1 MKSGS
6 NLEKILSSGQFA
18 VTAEIGPPKGADGDH
33 VREWGRKLKGKA
45 DAFNVTDNQTAVVRL
60 SSLAG
65 SVLLIQE
72 GVEPVMQMVCRDR
85 NRIAMQSDVLGASVL
100 GVRNLLCLTGD
111 HQTLGSQP
119 GAKNV
124 FDVDSI
130 QELLMFK
137 IMRDESRIMGAD
149 PLTKP
154 PLLFLGAAENPF
166 ANPHEFRVHRLA
178 KKVKAGADFIQT
190 QVIYD
195 IDRFEKF
202 MEDVRAR
209 HLDDKVHIMGGVT
222 PLKSA
227 KVAKYMKNK
236 VAGIIMPDAVISR
249 MEKAADPKAEG
260 IKLCIETINQ
270 LKQMKGVHGVHVMA
284 IAWEEKVPEIV
295 EGAGL
300 MPRPVP

>member
-1 MKSGS
+1 
-6 NLEKILSSGQFA
+6 
-18 VTAEIGPPKGADGDH
+18 
-33 VREWGRKLKGKA
+33 
-45 DAFNVTDNQTAVVRL
+45 
-60 SSLAG
+60 
-65 SVLLIQE
+65 
-72 GVEPVMQMVCRDR
+72 MQMVCRDR

-130 QELLMFK
+130 QELVMFRT
-137 IMRDESRIMGAD
+137 MRDESRIIGAD

-154 PLLFLGAAENPF
+154 PQLFLGAAENPF

-202 MEDVRAR
+202 MADVRSH
-209 HLDDKVHIMGGVT
+209 HLEDKVHIMGGVT

-227 KVAKYMKNK
+227 KVARYMKNK

-260 IKLCIETINQ
+260 IKVCIETIKQ
-270 LKQMKGVHGVHVMA
+270 LREMKGVHGVHVMA

-300 MPRPVP
+300 MPRPAI

>member
-1 MKSGS
+1 MRSGS
-6 NLEKILSSGQFA
+6 NLEKILSSGKFA
-18 VTAEIGPPKGADGDH
+18 VTAEIGPPKGADGEH
-33 VREWGRKLKGKA
+33 MRHWARELKGKA

-60 SSLAG
+60 SSMAG
-65 SVLLIQE
+65 SIILLQE

-100 GVRNLLCLTGD
+100 GIKNLLCLTGD
-111 HQTLGSQP
+111 HQTLGNLP

-130 QELLMFK
+130 QELLLFK
-137 IMRDESRIMGAD
+137 TMRDEGKILGAD
-149 PLTKP
+149 ALTKAP
-154 PLLFLGAAENPF
+154 QLFLGAAENPF
-166 ANPHEFRVHRLA
+166 GTPHEFRVSRLA

-202 MEDVRAR
+202 MADVRSR
-209 HLDDKVHIMGGVT
+209 HLDEKVHIMGGVT

-236 VAGIIMPDAVISR
+236 VAGIIMPDSVISL

-260 IKLCIETINQ
+260 IKVCIETIKQ
-270 LKQMKGVHGVHVMA
+270 LREMKGVHGVHVMA

-300 MPRPVP
+300 LPRPVV